1 MKTEKKTRRFKSLRL
16 IWFIM
21 LVLVGTVPVIVI
33 NRIALATSAA
43 NEVQSRI
50 ARIQNQW
57 LIVVN
62 QVSKSGYIE
71 NPKNEVIDSE
81 LVQMANLQDGRV
93 IVVNKSFK
101 TIKDT

>member
-1 MKTEKKTRRFKSLRL
+1 MTRSMYIRNGALAIFSRDKMKTEKKTRRFKSLRL

-33 NRIALATSAA
+33 NRIVLATSAA

-71 NPKNEVIDSE
+71 NPK
-81 LVQMANLQDGRV
+81 
-93 IVVNKSFK
+93 K
-101 TIKDT
+101 